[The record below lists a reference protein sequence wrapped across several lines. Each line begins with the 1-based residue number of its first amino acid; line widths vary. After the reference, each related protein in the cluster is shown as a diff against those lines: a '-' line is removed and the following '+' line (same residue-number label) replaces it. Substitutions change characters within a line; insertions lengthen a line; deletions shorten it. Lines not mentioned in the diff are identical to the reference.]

1 VYQTDSV
8 IALGSNLGN
17 SIYNLSCA
25 IKELRKF
32 GYISKIADVYISKPY
47 GYKHQDNFYN
57 TAILLKTNK
66 KPLEL
71 INIIAQ
77 IEKKLKKNKRII
89 NGPRNID
96 IDIIFYGKNKRIIN
110 GPRNID
116 IDIIFYGKNKYI
128 FSNLIIPHPRA
139 IDRDFVLLPILD
151 INPFIQHPTEKKS
164 IKILS
169 AKLEKKYIIK
179 KLSYR
184 NLI

>member
-1 VYQTDSV
+1 MYQTDSV

-17 SIYNLSCA
+17 SIYNLGCA

-47 GYKHQDNFYN
+47 GYKYQDNFYN
-57 TAILLKTNK
+57 TAVLLKTNK
-66 KPLEL
+66 QPLEL
-71 INIIAQ
+71 INIISQ

-96 IDIIFYGKNKRIIN
+96 IDIIFYGKNKY
-110 GPRNID
+110 
-116 IDIIFYGKNKYI
+116 F

-139 IDRDFVLLPILD
+139 KDRDFVLLPILD

-164 IKILS
+164 IKTLS
-169 AKLEKKYIIK
+169 AKLQKKYIIK

>member
-1 VYQTDSV
+1 MYQTDSV

-17 SIYNLSCA
+17 CIYNLGCA

-32 GYISKIADVYISKPY
+32 GYISKIADVYISEPY
-47 GYKHQDNFYN
+47 GYKYQDNFYN
-57 TAILLKTNK
+57 TAVLLKTNK
-66 KPLEL
+66 QPLEL
-71 INIIAQ
+71 INIISQ

-96 IDIIFYGKNKRIIN
+96 IDIIFYGKNKY
-110 GPRNID
+110 
-116 IDIIFYGKNKYI
+116 F

-139 IDRDFVLLPILD
+139 KDRDFVLLPILD

-164 IKILS
+164 IKTLS
-169 AKLEKKYIIK
+169 AKLQKKYIIK

>member
-1 VYQTDSV
+1 MYQTDTI

-17 SIYNLSCA
+17 SIHNLSCA
-25 IKELRKF
+25 IKELRKH
-32 GYISKIADVYISKPY
+32 GNIAKIANVYISEPY
-47 GYKHQDNFYN
+47 GYKDQDNFYN
-57 TAILLKTNK
+57 TAVLFKTNK
-66 KPLEL
+66 QPLEL
-71 INIIAQ
+71 INIIYQ

-96 IDIIFYGKNKRIIN
+96 IDIIFYGKNKY
-110 GPRNID
+110 
-116 IDIIFYGKNKYI
+116 F

-139 IDRDFVLLPILD
+139 KDRDFVLLPILD

-164 IKILS
+164 IKTLS
-169 AKLEKKYIIK
+169 AKLQKKYIIK

>member
-1 VYQTDSV
+1 MYQTDSI

-17 SIYNLSCA
+17 SIYNLGCA

-47 GYKHQDNFYN
+47 GYKYQDNFYN
-57 TAILLKTNK
+57 TAVLLKTNK
-66 KPLEL
+66 QPLEL
-71 INIIAQ
+71 INIISQ

-96 IDIIFYGKNKRIIN
+96 IDIIFYGKNKY
-110 GPRNID
+110 
-116 IDIIFYGKNKYI
+116 F

-139 IDRDFVLLPILD
+139 KDRDFVLLPILD

-164 IKILS
+164 IKALS
-169 AKLEKKYIIK
+169 AKLQKKYIIK

-184 NLI
+184 NLF

>member
-1 VYQTDSV
+1 MYQTDSV

-47 GYKHQDNFYN
+47 GYKYQDNFYN
-57 TAILLKTNK
+57 TAVLLKTNK
-66 KPLEL
+66 QPLEL
-71 INIIAQ
+71 INIISQ

-96 IDIIFYGKNKRIIN
+96 IDIIFYGKNKY
-110 GPRNID
+110 
-116 IDIIFYGKNKYI
+116 F

-139 IDRDFVLLPILD
+139 KDRDFVLLPILD

-164 IKILS
+164 IKTLS
-169 AKLEKKYIIK
+169 AKLQKKYIIK

>member
-1 VYQTDSV
+1 MYQSDSV
-8 IALGSNLGN
+8 IAVGSNLGN
-17 SIYNLSCA
+17 SIYNLGCA

-47 GYKHQDNFYN
+47 GYKYQDNFYN
-57 TAILLKTNK
+57 TAVLLKTNK
-66 KPLEL
+66 QPLEL
-71 INIIAQ
+71 INIISQ

-96 IDIIFYGKNKRIIN
+96 IDIIFYGKNKY
-110 GPRNID
+110 
-116 IDIIFYGKNKYI
+116 F

-139 IDRDFVLLPILD
+139 KDRDFVLLPILD

-164 IKILS
+164 IKTLS
-169 AKLEKKYIIK
+169 AKLQKKYIIK

>member
-1 VYQTDSV
+1 MYQTDSV

-17 SIYNLSCA
+17 SIYNLGCA

-32 GYISKIADVYISKPY
+32 GYISKIADVYISEPY
-47 GYKHQDNFYN
+47 GYKYQDNFYN
-57 TAILLKTNK
+57 TAVLLKTNK
-66 KPLEL
+66 QPLEL
-71 INIIAQ
+71 INIISQ

-96 IDIIFYGKNKRIIN
+96 IDIIFYGKNKY
-110 GPRNID
+110 
-116 IDIIFYGKNKYI
+116 F

-139 IDRDFVLLPILD
+139 KDRDFVLLPILD

-164 IKILS
+164 IKALS
-169 AKLEKKYIIK
+169 DKLQKKYIIK

>member
-1 VYQTDSV
+1 MYQTDSV

-17 SIYNLSCA
+17 SIYNLGCA

-32 GYISKIADVYISKPY
+32 GYISKIADVYISEPY
-47 GYKHQDNFYN
+47 GYKYQDNFYN
-57 TAILLKTNK
+57 TAVLLKTNK
-66 KPLEL
+66 QPLEL
-71 INIIAQ
+71 INIISQ

-96 IDIIFYGKNKRIIN
+96 IDIIFYGKNKY
-110 GPRNID
+110 
-116 IDIIFYGKNKYI
+116 F

-139 IDRDFVLLPILD
+139 KDRDFVLLPILD
-151 INPFIQHPTEKKS
+151 INPFIRHPTEKKS
-164 IKILS
+164 IKTLS
-169 AKLEKKYIIK
+169 AKLQKKYIIK

>member
-1 VYQTDSV
+1 MYQTDCF

-17 SIYNLSCA
+17 SIYNLGCA

-32 GYISKIADVYISKPY
+32 GYISKIADVYISEPY
-47 GYKHQDNFYN
+47 GYKYQDNFYN
-57 TAILLKTNK
+57 TAVLLKTNK
-66 KPLEL
+66 QPLEL
-71 INIIAQ
+71 INIISQ

-96 IDIIFYGKNKRIIN
+96 IDIF
-110 GPRNID
+110 
-116 IDIIFYGKNKYI
+116 FYGKNKYF

-139 IDRDFVLLPILD
+139 KDRDFVLLPILD

-164 IKILS
+164 IKTLS
-169 AKLEKKYIIK
+169 AKLQKKYIIK

>member
-1 VYQTDSV
+1 MYQTDSV

-17 SIYNLSCA
+17 SIYNLGCA

-47 GYKHQDNFYN
+47 GYKYQDNFYN
-57 TAILLKTNK
+57 TAVLLKTNK
-66 KPLEL
+66 QPLEL
-71 INIIAQ
+71 INIISQ

-96 IDIIFYGKNKRIIN
+96 IDIIFYGKNKY
-110 GPRNID
+110 
-116 IDIIFYGKNKYI
+116 F

-139 IDRDFVLLPILD
+139 KDRDFVLLPILD
-151 INPFIQHPTEKKS
+151 INPFIQHPTEKKT
-164 IKILS
+164 IKTLS
-169 AKLEKKYIIK
+169 AKLQKKYIIK

>member
-1 VYQTDSV
+1 MYQTDSV

-32 GYISKIADVYISKPY
+32 GYISKIADVYISEPY
-47 GYKHQDNFYN
+47 GYKYQDNFYN
-57 TAILLKTNK
+57 TAVLLKTNK
-66 KPLEL
+66 QPLEL
-71 INIIAQ
+71 INIISQ

-96 IDIIFYGKNKRIIN
+96 IDIIFYGKNKY
-110 GPRNID
+110 
-116 IDIIFYGKNKYI
+116 F

-139 IDRDFVLLPILD
+139 KDRDFVLLPILD

-164 IKILS
+164 IKTLS
-169 AKLEKKYIIK
+169 AKLQKKYIIK

>member
-1 VYQTDSV
+1 MYQTDSV

-17 SIYNLSCA
+17 SIYNLGSA

-47 GYKHQDNFYN
+47 GYKDQDNFYN
-57 TAILLKTNK
+57 TAVLLKTNK
-66 KPLEL
+66 QPLEL
-71 INIIAQ
+71 INIISQ

-96 IDIIFYGKNKRIIN
+96 IDIIFYGKNKY
-110 GPRNID
+110 
-116 IDIIFYGKNKYI
+116 F

-139 IDRDFVLLPILD
+139 KDRDFVLLPILD

-169 AKLEKKYIIK
+169 AKLQKKYIIK

>member
-1 VYQTDSV
+1 MYQIDSI

-17 SIYNLSCA
+17 SIYNLGCA

-32 GYISKIADVYISKPY
+32 GYISKIADIYISEPY
-47 GYKHQDNFYN
+47 GYKYQDNFYN
-57 TAILLKTNK
+57 TAVLLKTNK
-66 KPLEL
+66 QPLEL
-71 INIIAQ
+71 INIISQ

-96 IDIIFYGKNKRIIN
+96 IDIIFYGKNKY
-110 GPRNID
+110 
-116 IDIIFYGKNKYI
+116 F

-139 IDRDFVLLPILD
+139 KDRDFVLLPILD

-164 IKILS
+164 IKTLS
-169 AKLEKKYIIK
+169 AKLQKKYIIK

>member
-1 VYQTDSV
+1 MYQTDSV

-17 SIYNLSCA
+17 SIYNLGCA

-32 GYISKIADVYISKPY
+32 GYISKIADVYISEPY
-47 GYKHQDNFYN
+47 GYKYQDNFYN
-57 TAILLKTNK
+57 TAVLFKTNK
-66 KPLEL
+66 QPLEL
-71 INIIAQ
+71 INIIYQ
-77 IEKKLKKNKRII
+77 IERKLK
-89 NGPRNID
+89 
-96 IDIIFYGKNKRIIN
+96 KNKRIIN

-128 FSNLIIPHPRA
+128 FSNLIIPHPRSK
-139 IDRDFVLLPILD
+139 DRDFVLFPILD

-164 IKILS
+164 IKTLS
-169 AKLEKKYIIK
+169 AKLQKKYIIK

>member
-1 VYQTDSV
+1 MYQTDSV

-17 SIYNLSCA
+17 SIYNLGCA

-47 GYKHQDNFYN
+47 GYKYQDNFYN
-57 TAILLKTNK
+57 TAVLLKTNK
-66 KPLEL
+66 QPLEL
-71 INIIAQ
+71 INIISQ

-96 IDIIFYGKNKRIIN
+96 IDIIFYGKNKY
-110 GPRNID
+110 
-116 IDIIFYGKNKYI
+116 F

-139 IDRDFVLLPILD
+139 KDRDFVLLPILD

-164 IKILS
+164 IKTLS
-169 AKLEKKYIIK
+169 VKLQKKYIIK

>member
-1 VYQTDSV
+1 MYQTDSV

-17 SIYNLSCA
+17 SIYNLGCA

-32 GYISKIADVYISKPY
+32 GHISKIADVYISEPY
-47 GYKHQDNFYN
+47 GYKYQDNFYN
-57 TAILLKTNK
+57 TAVLLKTNK
-66 KPLEL
+66 QPLEL
-71 INIIAQ
+71 INIISQ

-96 IDIIFYGKNKRIIN
+96 IDIIFYGKNKY
-110 GPRNID
+110 
-116 IDIIFYGKNKYI
+116 F

-139 IDRDFVLLPILD
+139 KDRDFVLLPILD

-164 IKILS
+164 IKTLS
-169 AKLEKKYIIK
+169 AKLQKKYIIK

>member
-1 VYQTDSV
+1 MYQTDSV

-17 SIYNLSCA
+17 SIYNLGCA

-32 GYISKIADVYISKPY
+32 GYISKIADVYISEPY
-47 GYKHQDNFYN
+47 GYKYQDNFYN
-57 TAILLKTNK
+57 TAVLLKTNK
-66 KPLEL
+66 QPLEL
-71 INIIAQ
+71 INIISQ

-96 IDIIFYGKNKRIIN
+96 IDIIFYGKNKY
-110 GPRNID
+110 
-116 IDIIFYGKNKYI
+116 F

-139 IDRDFVLLPILD
+139 KHRDFVLLPILD

-164 IKILS
+164 IKTLS
-169 AKLEKKYIIK
+169 AKLQKKYIIK

>member
-1 VYQTDSV
+1 MYQTDTI

-17 SIYNLSCA
+17 SIFNLSSA
-25 IKELRKF
+25 IKELRKI
-32 GYISKIADVYISKPY
+32 GHVSKIADVYISEPY

-66 KPLEL
+66 QPLEL
-71 INIIAQ
+71 INIINK

-96 IDIIFYGKNKRIIN
+96 IDIIFYGKNKYSFN
-110 GPRNID
+110 
-116 IDIIFYGKNKYI
+116 
-128 FSNLIIPHPRA
+128 NLIIPHPRA
-139 IDRDFVLLPILD
+139 IDRDFVLIPILD
-151 INPFIQHPTEKKS
+151 IDPLLKHPTEKKS
-164 IKILS
+164 IKTLS
-169 AKLEKKYIIK
+169 AKLEKNYIIK

>member
-1 VYQTDSV
+1 MYQTDSV

-17 SIYNLSCA
+17 SIYNLGCA

-47 GYKHQDNFYN
+47 GYKYQDNFYN
-57 TAILLKTNK
+57 TAVLLKTNK
-66 KPLEL
+66 QPLEL
-71 INIIAQ
+71 INIISQ

-96 IDIIFYGKNKRIIN
+96 IDIIFYGKNN
-110 GPRNID
+110 Y
-116 IDIIFYGKNKYI
+116 F

-139 IDRDFVLLPILD
+139 KDRDFVLLPILD

-164 IKILS
+164 IKTLS
-169 AKLEKKYIIK
+169 AKLQKKYIIK

-184 NLI
+184 NLL

>member
-1 VYQTDSV
+1 MYQTDSV

-17 SIYNLSCA
+17 SIYNLGCA

-47 GYKHQDNFYN
+47 GYKDQDNFYN
-57 TAILLKTNK
+57 TAVLLKTNK
-66 KPLEL
+66 QPLEL
-71 INIIAQ
+71 INIISQ

-96 IDIIFYGKNKRIIN
+96 IDIIFYGKNKY
-110 GPRNID
+110 
-116 IDIIFYGKNKYI
+116 F

-139 IDRDFVLLPILD
+139 KDRDFVLLPILD

-169 AKLEKKYIIK
+169 AKLQKKYIIK

>member
-1 VYQTDSV
+1 MYQTDSI

-17 SIYNLSCA
+17 SIYNLGSA

-47 GYKHQDNFYN
+47 GYKYQDNFYN
-57 TAILLKTNK
+57 TAVLLKTNK
-66 KPLEL
+66 QPLEL
-71 INIIAQ
+71 INIISQ

-96 IDIIFYGKNKRIIN
+96 IDIIFYGKNKY
-110 GPRNID
+110 
-116 IDIIFYGKNKYI
+116 F

-139 IDRDFVLLPILD
+139 KDRDFVLLPILD

-164 IKILS
+164 IKTLS
-169 AKLEKKYIIK
+169 AKLQNKYIIK

-184 NLI
+184 NLL

>member
-1 VYQTDSV
+1 MYQTDSV

-17 SIYNLSCA
+17 SIYNLGCA

-32 GYISKIADVYISKPY
+32 GYISKIADVYISEPY
-47 GYKHQDNFYN
+47 GYKDQDNFYN
-57 TAILLKTNK
+57 TAVLLKTNK
-66 KPLEL
+66 QPLEL
-71 INIIAQ
+71 INIISQ

-96 IDIIFYGKNKRIIN
+96 IDIIFYGKNKY
-110 GPRNID
+110 
-116 IDIIFYGKNKYI
+116 F

-139 IDRDFVLLPILD
+139 KDRDFVLLPILD

-169 AKLEKKYIIK
+169 AKLQKKYIIK

>member
-1 VYQTDSV
+1 MYQTDTI
-8 IALGSNLGN
+8 IALGSNIGN
-17 SIYNLSCA
+17 SIHNLSSA

-32 GYISKIADVYISKPY
+32 GYISKIADIYISEPY
-47 GYKHQDNFYN
+47 GYKYQDNFYN
-57 TAILLKTNK
+57 TAVLLKTNK
-66 KPLEL
+66 QPLEL
-71 INIIAQ
+71 INIISQ

-96 IDIIFYGKNKRIIN
+96 IDIIFYGKNKY
-110 GPRNID
+110 
-116 IDIIFYGKNKYI
+116 F

-139 IDRDFVLLPILD
+139 KDRDFVLLPILD

-164 IKILS
+164 IKTLS
-169 AKLEKKYIIK
+169 AKLQKKYIIK

>member
-1 VYQTDSV
+1 MYQTDSV

-17 SIYNLSCA
+17 SIYNLGCA

-47 GYKHQDNFYN
+47 GYKYQDNFYN
-57 TAILLKTNK
+57 TAVLLKTNK
-66 KPLEL
+66 QPLEL
-71 INIIAQ
+71 INIISQ

-96 IDIIFYGKNKRIIN
+96 IDIIFYGKNKYSFN
-110 GPRNID
+110 
-116 IDIIFYGKNKYI
+116 
-128 FSNLIIPHPRA
+128 NLIIPHPRA
-139 IDRDFVLLPILD
+139 IDRDFVLIPILD
-151 INPFIQHPTEKKS
+151 IDPLLKHPTEKKS
-164 IKILS
+164 IKTLS
-169 AKLEKKYIIK
+169 AKLEKNYIIK

>member
-1 VYQTDSV
+1 MYQTDSV

-17 SIYNLSCA
+17 SIYNLGSA

-47 GYKHQDNFYN
+47 GYKDQDNFYN
-57 TAILLKTNK
+57 TAVLLKTNK
-66 KPLEL
+66 QPLEL
-71 INIIAQ
+71 INIISQ

-96 IDIIFYGKNKRIIN
+96 IDIIFYGKNKY
-110 GPRNID
+110 
-116 IDIIFYGKNKYI
+116 F

-139 IDRDFVLLPILD
+139 KDRDFVLLPILD

-164 IKILS
+164 IKTLS
-169 AKLEKKYIIK
+169 AKLQKKYIIK